1 MRYRRVPSL
10 RPSLVVVLTVLIVS
24 AVLLGDGRVAR
35 ADHNFQDVPDS
46 VFYHDFVSFLVD
58 NGLTVGCGGGNFCGQ
73 DPVTRGSMAVFLQRF
88 ANVIGTRLKFGATLS
103 GAQEV
108 PAVSTATTGSVEVTF
123 DDALTQ
129 ATFRIV
135 VNNGVNVTMA
145 HFHCH
150 RPGQNGPVVA
160 FLFGPVAGTNVNGE
174 LAAGTLTNADIAAV
188 DCVTPIGRPV
198 NNLASLA
205 FAARDGLIYANVHT
219 VANSGGEIRGQL
231 LVR

>member
-88 ANVIGTRLKFGATLS
+88 ANVIGTRLKFGASLS
-103 GAQEV
+103 GPQEV

-123 DDALTQ
+123 DGALTQ
-129 ATFRIV
+129 ATFRL
-135 VNNGVNVTMA
+135 
-145 HFHCH
+145 
-150 RPGQNGPVVA
+150 VVA
-160 FLFGPVAGTNVNGE
+160 T
-174 LAAGTLTNADIAAV
+174 GTLTNADIAAV

-198 NNLASLA
+198 NNIASLA